1 MIKYKFDNQQHNVG
15 YWVWSVWIMNIFNYK
30 DEDIPRYAIFNGNIK
45 CCFCNCKKKK
55 KRSQKLSLSVAL
67 ELKINNIVLA
77 LWSMCGN
84 RDKLR
89 QNICVTG

>member
-1 MIKYKFDNQQHNVG
+1 MLYLMETLNV
-15 YWVWSVWIMNIFNYK
+15 VSVTVT
-30 DEDIPRYAIFNGNIK
+30 
-45 CCFCNCKKKK
+45 KKK
-55 KRSQKLSLSVAL
+55 KRSQKLSRSVAL
-67 ELKINNIVLA
+67 ELKINNIVPA

>member
-1 MIKYKFDNQQHNVG
+1 MLYLMETLNV
-15 YWVWSVWIMNIFNYK
+15 VSVTV
-30 DEDIPRYAIFNGNIK
+30 
-45 CCFCNCKKKK
+45 KKK
-55 KRSQKLSLSVAL
+55 KRSQKVSRSVAL
-67 ELKINNIVLA
+67 ELKINNIVLT

>member
-1 MIKYKFDNQQHNVG
+1 MLYLMETLNV
-15 YWVWSVWIMNIFNYK
+15 VSVTV
-30 DEDIPRYAIFNGNIK
+30 
-45 CCFCNCKKKK
+45 KKK
-55 KRSQKLSLSVAL
+55 KRSQKLSRSVAL

>member
-1 MIKYKFDNQQHNVG
+1 MLYLMETLNV
-15 YWVWSVWIMNIFNYK
+15 VSVTV
-30 DEDIPRYAIFNGNIK
+30 
-45 CCFCNCKKKK
+45 KKK
-55 KRSQKLSLSVAL
+55 KRSQKVSRSVAL
-67 ELKINNIVLA
+67 ELKINDIVLA

>member
-1 MIKYKFDNQQHNVG
+1 
-15 YWVWSVWIMNIFNYK
+15 MNIFNYK

-55 KRSQKLSLSVAL
+55 RSQKLSRSVAL

>member
-1 MIKYKFDNQQHNVG
+1 METLNV
-15 YWVWSVWIMNIFNYK
+15 VSVTVT
-30 DEDIPRYAIFNGNIK
+30 
-45 CCFCNCKKKK
+45 KK
-55 KRSQKLSLSVAL
+55 KRSQKLSRSVAL
-67 ELKINNIVLA
+67 ELKINNTVLA

>member
-1 MIKYKFDNQQHNVG
+1 MLYLMETLNV
-15 YWVWSVWIMNIFNYK
+15 VSVTVTT
-30 DEDIPRYAIFNGNIK
+30 
-45 CCFCNCKKKK
+45 K
-55 KRSQKLSLSVAL
+55 KRSQKLSRSIAL
-67 ELKINNIVLA
+67 ELKINNIVPA